1 MAGLRE
7 QQKEQRRQAIAS
19 AAVELFDQKGFQQT
33 RMEDIAS
40 RSGVSVPTVFKYFPS
55 KQAILFEFLK
65 HADRRALDRATAEA
79 DFSADPVD
87 TLCLL
92 EEAITHSELEV
103 MPVALW
109 REILPLI
116 LFSPRNEL
124 PATYLKMNEIL
135 VKDIEAFLA
144 ELQRH
149 GHIREDADL
158 HMAAYM
164 LNDYSHLQL
173 TRLIRE
179 EPLDW
184 EAHRANVRAT
194 TALVFYGIAR

>member
-124 PATYLKMNEIL
+124 PAT
-135 VKDIEAFLA
+135 
-144 ELQRH
+144 
-149 GHIREDADL
+149 
-158 HMAAYM
+158 
-164 LNDYSHLQL
+164 
-173 TRLIRE
+173 
-179 EPLDW
+179 P
-184 EAHRANVRAT
+184 
-194 TALVFYGIAR
+194 